1 MASQAVSQASQRLLS
16 LSEVCSVLSVS
27 RSTVFRLA
35 ARGELPRVRIGGL
48 TRYRSADIQALI
60 ERYAPSNVERP
71 AGELASDTA
80 TLEDGER
87 RSTA

>member
-1 MASQAVSQASQRLLS
+1 MALHGAPSLLT
-16 LSEVCSVLSVS
+16 LGDVCAALAVS
-27 RSTVFRLA
+27 RST
-35 ARGELPRVRIGGL
+35 ARRMVKRGDLQPIRIGGL
-48 TRYRSADIQALI
+48 TRFRPADLEALI
-60 ERYAPSNVERP
+60 ERYTPSNVERP

>member
-1 MASQAVSQASQRLLS
+1 MALHGAPSLLT
-16 LSEVCSVLSVS
+16 LGDVCAALAVS
-27 RSTVFRLA
+27 RST
-35 ARGELPRVRIGGL
+35 ARRMVKRGDLQPIRIGGL
-48 TRYRSADIQALI
+48 TRFRPADLEALI

>member
-1 MASQAVSQASQRLLS
+1 MALHGAPSLLT
-16 LSEVCSVLSVS
+16 LGDVCSALAVS
-27 RSTVFRLA
+27 RST
-35 ARGELPRVRIGGL
+35 ARRMVKRGDLQPIHIGGL
-48 TRYRSADIQALI
+48 TRFRPADLEALI
-60 ERYAPSNVERP
+60 ERYSPSNVERP